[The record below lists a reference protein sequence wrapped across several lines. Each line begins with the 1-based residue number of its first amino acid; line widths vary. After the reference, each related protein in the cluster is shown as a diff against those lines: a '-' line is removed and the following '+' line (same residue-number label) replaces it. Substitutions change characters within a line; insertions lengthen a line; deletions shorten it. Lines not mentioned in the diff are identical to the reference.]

1 MRGPAVPGMPR
12 DLCTKAPTARRK
24 RREWL
29 QKMERRKEVI
39 KSLMNDSKYLPR
51 RLLGGTHF
59 RACFLGSLGDLV
71 IYTTRWHLA
80 ERNINGFIKNNEN
93 NANGNPQTF
102 QRYSTLTK
110 TCSPSFTT
118 EVNFK
123 FAILQFLHVSFK
135 FENRT
140 LQILYLFIYLF
151 FINHFL
157 NSFISI

>member
-1 MRGPAVPGMPR
+1 
-12 DLCTKAPTARRK
+12 
-24 RREWL
+24 
-29 QKMERRKEVI
+29 
-39 KSLMNDSKYLPR
+39 MNDSKYLPR
-51 RLLGGTHF
+51 RLLGETHF

-118 EVNFK
+118 EINFK
-123 FAILQFLHVSFK
+123 FAILQFLHVSYK

-151 FINHFL
+151 FINPFL
-157 NSFISI
+157 NSFISIYYDLFIIFFIIF

>member
-1 MRGPAVPGMPR
+1 MPR

-102 QRYSTLTK
+102 QRYATLTK
-110 TCSPSFTT
+110 NVRHLLQLKSILSLLFYNSFMYLINLKI
-118 EVNFK
+118 ERCK
-123 FAILQFLHVSFK
+123 F
-135 FENRT
+135 
-140 LQILYLFIYLF
+140 YIYLS
-151 FINHFL
+151 IYFL
-157 NSFISI
+157 SIIFLIHLYQFNLFKIF